1 MARCTV
7 KIAWILGMTEASP
20 GPGHCLAANIT
31 MFNFNVPCLRFFEI
45 HKKVKIQLKHG
56 KVGWAQL
63 TTMAQDQDGEPIYLH
78 FYNVQMFP

>member
-1 MARCTV
+1 MPRCTV

-20 GPGHCLAANIT
+20 GQRVTANIT
-31 MFNFNVPCLRFFEI
+31 MFNFNVPSRFFEI

-56 KVGWAQL
+56 KVGWAQQWHKIKMVNL
-63 TTMAQDQDGEPIYLH
+63 FIYT

>member
-20 GPGHCLAANIT
+20 GHCVITNIT

>member
-31 MFNFNVPCLRFFEI
+31 MFNFNVPLPFFEI

-56 KVGWAQL
+56 KVGWAQQWHKIKMVNL
-63 TTMAQDQDGEPIYLH
+63 FIYT